1 MKHVPLILATAALAA
16 AAAVTGCANPERSR
30 DLANPN
36 VKPMVMAQQVCSACH
51 GVTGVSISPNFPNLA
66 AQMPAYLAAQLK
78 EFRVHDRSDPAGFE
92 YMWGLSRSLTD
103 AQVEGLAEYFAHQ
116 APAHG
121 GRSKGDAVRV
131 AAGEKLFR
139 EGVSGKGVPACMACH
154 GDLAQGKEA
163 FPRLAGQHAD
173 YVIKQLIVFQRG
185 DERPQ
190 GAAMKVIAHELTR
203 QDIDN
208 VAAYV
213 ESLGGG
219 PGASGR

>member
-1 MKHVPLILATAALAA
+1 MKHVPLVLATAAVA

-36 VKPMVMAQQVCSACH
+36 VAPVVMARQVCSACH

-66 AQMPAYLAAQLK
+66 AQMPGYLAAQLK
-78 EFRVHDRSDPAGFE
+78 EFRSHDRSDPAGFE

-103 AQVEGLAEYFAHQ
+103 AQIDGLADYFAHQ
-116 APAHG
+116 AAPE
-121 GRSKGDAVRV
+121 RSRASAGDAAHL
-131 AAGEKLFR
+131 AAGDKLFH
-139 EGVSGKGVPACMACH
+139 EGVAGKNVPACMACH
-154 GDLAQGKEA
+154 GDLAQGQEG

-190 GAAMKVIAHELTR
+190 GAVMKVIAHELTR
-203 QDIDN
+203 QDIEN
-208 VAAYV
+208 VASYV
-213 ESLGGG
+213 ESLG
-219 PGASGR
+219 R